1 MFLAS
6 VEGIRKDLG
15 FDAMPDIN
23 SSIAMALNAA
33 EPLLEAKLNTSFKRS
48 NQKDTFFI
56 KHPTIR
62 DGAHKETQF
71 WLSKGFVSAPVKF
84 NGTVKTD
91 IRIDLEKGILSD
103 WVTDYYHEHVE
114 ITYDYGFDTDSTN
127 PDQYDL
133 TQVPVW
139 LQEAA
144 KLIAMTHLAS
154 STSVQETGTNIDVS
168 TLSEQYKTIVNA
180 HIRYAPLALIPV

>member
-33 EPLLEAKLNTSFKRS
+33 EPLLEAKLNTSFKQGS
-48 NQKDTFFI
+48 QKDVFFV
-56 KHPTIR
+56 KQPTIR

-71 WLSKGFVSAPVKF
+71 WLSKGFVHSPIKF
-84 NGTVKTD
+84 NDIDKTD
-91 IRIDLEKGILSD
+91 IRINLEKGIISD
-103 WVTDYYHEHVE
+103 WVTDYYHEHIE
-114 ITYDYGFDTDSTN
+114 ISYDYGFEVDNTN

-133 TQVPVW
+133 TQVPAW

-154 STSVQETGTNIDVS
+154 SISVQETGTNIDVA
-168 TLSEQYKTIVNA
+168 TLSEQYKTIINA